1 MNICRLW
8 SDVASLIPDIICIF
22 YFPYM
27 SIYRFINF
35 IELLKESAFG
45 LLFFSIFPP
54 IFYFIVSVLV
64 FILPIV

>member
-1 MNICRLW
+1 MLPLSFLILF
-8 SDVASLIPDIICIF
+8 VFSL